1 TIGTE
6 NAAGSTG
13 LQVVYNA
20 AYLHNNLAIKIE
32 KGLAWLDENPS
43 SGTVTPGGSQSVDV
57 IFNSTGLATGVY
69 TGVMNVNSNDPLR
82 PVKTIPVKLTVG
94 VVGVENNVTGI
105 PSEFAL
111 NQNYPNPFNPT
122 TNISFAIPT
131 ESFVSIKIYD
141 ILGKEVSKI
150 VNETKQAGYY
160 NFNFDASS
168 LSSGMYFYK
177 IEAGNF
183 VQTKRMLLMK

>member
-1 TIGTE
+1 VFI
-6 NAAGSTG
+6 N
-13 LQVVYNA
+13 
-20 AYLHNNLAIKIE
+20 
-32 KGLAWLDENPS
+32 
-43 SGTVTPGGSQSVDV
+43 
-57 IFNSTGLATGVY
+57 
-69 TGVMNVNSNDPLR
+69 GVMNVNSNDPLR

-94 VVGVENNVTGI
+94 VVGIENNVTGI
-105 PSEFAL
+105 PTEFSLA
-111 NQNYPNPFNPT
+111 QNYPNPFNPT

-160 NFNFDASS
+160 NFNFDATS